1 MAITEA
7 APALKQ
13 VIDGV
18 LSKNPGT
25 QSISV
30 FTPVDATKSYANIEV
45 AGYVDANGEGVIS
58 LANYPHD
65 PLDDTQARLVD
76 EHLLEIGD
84 RTIPA
89 YLGYIGESEGD
100 GELLRTLSV
109 AELPDCYR

>member
-65 PLDDTQARLVD
+65 PLDDAQARLVD
-76 EHLLEIGD
+76 EHLLEIANRD
-84 RTIPA
+84 IPA
-89 YLGYIGESEGD
+89 YLDYMSNDEGD

>member
-1 MAITEA
+1 MTITEA
-7 APALKQ
+7 VPALKQ

-18 LSKNPGT
+18 LSKNPGA

-65 PLDDTQARLVD
+65 PLDDAQARLVD

-84 RTIPA
+84 RDIPA
-89 YLGYIGESEGD
+89 YLDYMSNDEGD